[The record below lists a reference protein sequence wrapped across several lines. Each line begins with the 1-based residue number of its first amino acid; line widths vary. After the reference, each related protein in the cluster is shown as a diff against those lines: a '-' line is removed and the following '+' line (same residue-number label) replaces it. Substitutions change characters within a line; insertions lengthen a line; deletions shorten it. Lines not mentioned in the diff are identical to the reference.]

1 MGIVIN
7 QSIKN
12 TIITYIGFA
21 FGAVNALYMYP
32 EFLGKTFYGLTAF
45 LLSTANIIMPLMA
58 FGVHN
63 TLVKF
68 YSRYETDTQKSQFV
82 SFVLLLPLL
91 TIIPLTLLVLFFYKQ
106 IAQLL
111 SIENPIIYDYVWL
124 VPVIG
129 LCMGYFEIF
138 YAWVKVN
145 MKSVL
150 GNFIKEVFLR
160 VLISIFLF
168 AVYFNYISVE
178 QFVYITVGIYLATT
192 LMMLY
197 FAIRVKRLSLTFTF
211 PNNRSQIVVYSIFI
225 VLSGSVSVLLLDID
239 KFMLGQYISIEN
251 IAFYSVAIFIATV
264 ISVPSR
270 AMHQITYPITA
281 KLMTENKYEE
291 LNVLYK
297 KTSITLQVVGGY
309 VLLGILINIKSVY
322 SLLPIEYSDGIAVVF
337 LIGFSKYLDL
347 ILGNNNAII
356 FNSKY
361 YKMVLIL
368 GLLLAFFAVTLNML
382 LIPKYGING
391 AAIATL
397 TAITLYS
404 LAKLLFV
411 VLQMKLYPFTLE
423 TLKSFGILLVSFGL
437 FYFWDFEL
445 LPIFNIIF
453 KSMLLTV
460 FFGFLNYY
468 LKISPE
474 INQVIDQIFK
484 FILFRKIK

>member
-1 MGIVIN
+1 MGIVVN

-12 TIITYIGFA
+12 TVITYIGFA
-21 FGAVNALYMYP
+21 IGAANALFMYP
-32 EFLGKTFYGLTAF
+32 EFLGKTFYGLTGF
-45 LLSTANIIMPLMA
+45 LLSSANIIMPLMA

-68 YSRYETDTQKSQFV
+68 YSTYNSDEQRSQFL

-91 TIIPLTLLVLFFYKQ
+91 TIIPFTLALLLFYKQ
-106 IAQLL
+106 IAHLL
-111 SIENPIIYDYVWL
+111 SIENPIIYNYVWL
-124 VPVIG
+124 VPLIG

-145 MKSVL
+145 MKSVF
-150 GNFIKEVFLR
+150 GNFIKEIFLR

-168 AVYFNYISVE
+168 AVYYQYITVE
-178 QFVYITVGIYLATT
+178 QFIYITVAIYLVTT

-197 FAIRVKRLSLTFTF
+197 FAIRVKRLSLTLTF
-211 PNNRSQIVVYSIFI
+211 PDNKRQIITYSIFI
-225 VLSGSVSVLLLDID
+225 ILSGSVAVLLLDID
-239 KFMLGQYISIEN
+239 KFMLGQYINIDN

-281 KLMTENKYEE
+281 KLMSDNNYKD

-309 VLLGILINIKSVY
+309 VLLGILVNIKSVY
-322 SLLPIEYSDGIAVVF
+322 ILLPIEYSEGISVVF

-361 YKMVLIL
+361 YKTVLFL
-368 GLLLAFFAVTLNML
+368 GLLLAFFAITLNML

-397 TAITLYS
+397 SAITLYS

-411 VLQMKLYPFTLE
+411 VFQMKLYPFTTE
-423 TLKSFGILLVSFGL
+423 TLKSFAILALSFGL
-437 FYFWDFEL
+437 FYFWDFMFD
-445 LPIFNIIF
+445 PIINIIM
-453 KSMLLTV
+453 KSVILTI
-460 FFGFLNYY
+460 FFGSANYF

-474 INQVIDQIFK
+474 INQVIDQIVK
-484 FILFRKIK
+484 YILPQKSK

>member
-1 MGIVIN
+1 MGIVVN

-12 TIITYIGFA
+12 TVITYIGFA
-21 FGAVNALYMYP
+21 IGAANALFMYP
-32 EFLGKTFYGLTAF
+32 EFLGKTFYGLTGF
-45 LLSTANIIMPLMA
+45 LLPSANIIMPLMA
-58 FGVHN
+58 FGVQN

-68 YSRYETDTQKSQFV
+68 YSTYKSDEQKSQFL

-91 TIIPLTLLVLFFYKQ
+91 TIIPLTLILLFFYKQ
-106 IAQLL
+106 IAQAL

-150 GNFIKEVFLR
+150 GNFIKEIFLR

-168 AVYFNYISVE
+168 AVYYQYITVE
-178 QFVYITVGIYLATT
+178 QFIYITVAIYLTIT
-192 LMMLY
+192 LLMLY
-197 FAIRVKRLSLTFTF
+197 FAIRVKPLALSFSF
-211 PNNRSQIVVYSIFI
+211 PKNKRPIITYSIFI
-225 VLSGSVSVLLLDID
+225 ILSGSVAVLLLDID
-239 KFMLGQYISIEN
+239 KFMLGQYINIDN

-281 KLMTENKYEE
+281 KLMSDNNYKD
-291 LNVLYK
+291 LDLLYK

-309 VLLGILINIKSVY
+309 VLLGILVNIKSVY
-322 SLLPIEYSDGIAVVF
+322 ILLPSEYSQGISVVF

-361 YKMVLIL
+361 YKMVLFL
-368 GLLLAFFAVTLNML
+368 GLLLAFFAVTLNMI

-397 TAITLYS
+397 TAVTLYILS
-404 LAKLLFV
+404 KLLFV
-411 VLQMKLYPFTLE
+411 VIQMKLFPFTKE
-423 TLKSFGILLVSFGL
+423 TLKSFGILALSFGL
-437 FYFWDFEL
+437 FYYWDFTFS
-445 LPIFNIIF
+445 PILNIVF
-453 KSMLLTV
+453 KSVILTI
-460 FFGFLNYY
+460 FFGGVNYY

-474 INQVIDQIFK
+474 INQVINQIFK
-484 FILFRKIK
+484 FIIPQKSK

>member
-21 FGAVNALYMYP
+21 IGAVNALYMYP

-68 YSRYETDTQKSQFV
+68 YSTYDSDAQKSQFL

-91 TIIPLTLLVLFFYKQ
+91 TIIPLTLILLSFYKQ

-168 AVYFNYISVE
+168 AVYFKYITVQ
-178 QFVYITVGIYLATT
+178 QFVYITVAIYLATT

-197 FAIRVKRLSLTFTF
+197 FAIRVKRISLTFTF
-211 PNNRSQIVVYSIFI
+211 PENRRQIITYSIFI
-225 VLSGSVSVLLLDID
+225 ILSGSVAVLLLDID

-281 KLMTENKYEE
+281 KLMSENKYEE

-309 VLLGILINIKSVY
+309 VLLGILVNIKSIY
-322 SLLPIEYSDGIAVVF
+322 SVLPIEYSGGIAVVF

-356 FNSKY
+356 FNSRY
-361 YKMVLIL
+361 YKVVLML
-368 GLLLAFFAVTLNML
+368 GLLLAFFAVTLNMI
-382 LIPKYGING
+382 LIPIYGING

-411 VLQMKLYPFTLE
+411 VFQMKLFPFTLK
-423 TLKSFGILLVSFGL
+423 TLKSFGILVLSFAV

-445 LPIFNIIF
+445 HPIFNIIF
-453 KSMLLTV
+453 KSMILTV

-484 FILFRKIK
+484 YILPRKTK

>member
-1 MGIVIN
+1 MGIVVN

-12 TIITYIGFA
+12 TVITYIGFA
-21 FGAVNALYMYP
+21 IGAANALFMYP
-32 EFLGKTFYGLTAF
+32 EFLGKTFYGLTGF
-45 LLSTANIIMPLMA
+45 LLSSANIIMPLMA

-68 YSRYETDTQKSQFV
+68 YSTYKTDEQKSQLL

-91 TIIPLTLLVLFFYKQ
+91 TIIPLTLILLFFYKQ
-106 IAQLL
+106 IAILL

-150 GNFIKEVFLR
+150 GNFIKEIFLR

-168 AVYFNYISVE
+168 AVYYQYITVE
-178 QFVYITVGIYLATT
+178 QFIYITVAIYLTTT
-192 LMMLY
+192 LLMLF
-197 FAIRVKRLSLTFTF
+197 FAIRVKPLSLRFSF
-211 PNNRSQIVVYSIFI
+211 PTNKRPIITYSIFI
-225 VLSGSVSVLLLDID
+225 ILSGSVAVLLLDID
-239 KFMLGQYISIEN
+239 KFMLGQYINIDN

-281 KLMTENKYEE
+281 KLMSENNYTD
-291 LNVLYK
+291 LNLLYK

-309 VLLGILINIKSVY
+309 VLLGILVNIKSVY
-322 SLLPIEYSDGIAVVF
+322 ILLPTEYSQGISVVF

-361 YKMVLIL
+361 YKMVLFL
-368 GLLLAFFAVTLNML
+368 GLLLAFFAVTLNMV

-397 TAITLYS
+397 TAVTLYILS
-404 LAKLLFV
+404 KLLFV
-411 VLQMKLYPFTLE
+411 VIQMKLFPFTKE
-423 TLKSFGILLVSFGL
+423 TLKSFGILAVSFGL
-437 FYFWDFEL
+437 FYFWDFTFN
-445 LPIFNIIF
+445 PIFNIVF
-453 KSMLLTV
+453 KSIILTI
-460 FFGFLNYY
+460 FFGAVNYY

-484 FILFRKIK
+484 FILPQKSK

>member
-21 FGAVNALYMYP
+21 IGAVNALYMYP

-91 TIIPLTLLVLFFYKQ
+91 TIIPLTLLVLFFYKH
-106 IAQLL
+106 IAQVL

>member
-281 KLMTENKYEE
+281 KLMTENKYEQ

>member
-21 FGAVNALYMYP
+21 IGAVNALYMYP
-32 EFLGKTFYGLTAF
+32 EFLGKTFYGLTGF
-45 LLSTANIIMPLMA
+45 LLSSANIIMPLMA

-68 YSRYETDTQKSQFV
+68 YSTYDSDQQKSQFL

-91 TIIPLTLLVLFFYKQ
+91 TIIPLTLILLFFYKQ
-106 IAQLL
+106 IAHLL
-111 SIENPIIYDYVWL
+111 SIENPIIFEYVWL
-124 VPVIG
+124 IPIIG

-160 VLISIFLF
+160 ILISIFLF
-168 AVYFNYISVE
+168 GVYFNYITVE
-178 QFVYITVGIYLATT
+178 QFVYITLALYLATT

-197 FAIRVKRLSLTFTF
+197 FAIRVKRISLTFTF
-211 PNNRSQIVVYSIFI
+211 PKNTKQIIVYSIFI
-225 VLSGSVSVLLLDID
+225 ILSGSVAVLLLDID
-239 KFMLGQYISIEN
+239 KFMLGQYINIEN

-281 KLMTENKYEE
+281 KLMSENKYEE

-297 KTSITLQVVGGY
+297 KTSISLQVVGGY
-309 VLLGILINIKSVY
+309 VLLGILVNINSVY
-322 SLLPIEYSDGIAVVF
+322 SLLPIEYSGGIAVVF

-356 FNSKY
+356 FNSRY
-361 YKMVLIL
+361 YKVVLML
-368 GLLLAFFAVTLNML
+368 GLLLAFFAITLNML

-423 TLKSFGILLVSFGL
+423 TLKSFGILILNFGL
-437 FYFWDFEL
+437 FYFWDFDLHPILNIL
-445 LPIFNIIF
+445 L
-453 KSMLLTV
+453 KSVLLTL
-460 FFGFLNYY
+460 FFGFINYF

-474 INQVIDQIFK
+474 INQVIDQILK
-484 FILFRKIK
+484 FIVPKKAN